1 MAGTLITSTLQGTTL
16 TDGTNSTSTTNC
28 IKGSARAW
36 IQFVGSTGT
45 INGSFNVSSI
55 TVNTT
60 GDYTVNFTTA
70 MSNINYAVTA
80 SVSPNYASQNMG
92 NINLFSNY
100 AGTIEQAPTTSAFR
114 FYVSDWTNN
123 RYNPKY
129 VCVSVQSS

>member
-80 SVSPNYASQNMG
+80 GVSPNYASQNMG

-100 AGTIEQAPTTSAFR
+100 AGTVEQAPTTSAFR

>member
-1 MAGTLITSTLQGTTL
+1 MAGTLTISTLS
-16 TDGTNSTSTTNC
+16 DGTNSTSATNC

-129 VCVSVQSS
+129 VCVSVQGS